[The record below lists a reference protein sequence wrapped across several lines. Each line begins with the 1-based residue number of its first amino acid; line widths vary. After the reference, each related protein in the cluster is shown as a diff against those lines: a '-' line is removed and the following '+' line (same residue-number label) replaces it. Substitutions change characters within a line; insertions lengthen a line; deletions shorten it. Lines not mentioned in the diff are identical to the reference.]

1 MIQIK
6 LTLVSVLLLFFPGLL
21 AAQDEERSYSIDF
34 SGFISYESI
43 FDTRQT
49 VAAREGEVLLYP
61 AAVSDDASG
70 DDINAQH
77 NFNMFVLHS
86 RFRANVSGPEVLGAQ
101 SGALLEVDFVGN
113 TNSVISMTRLR
124 HSIITLDW
132 ERASLLAG
140 QYWHPFFVTSSYPE
154 VSGWGGGLPFAV
166 LSRNPQLRF
175 TYALSDAF
183 SVGITALTQ
192 RDFSTDGPLGGSPEY
207 LRNSGMPEMNLQLDY
222 KGGGWNIGAVGGIK
236 TIRPRL
242 TDFDEQKLDET
253 LSSWQS
259 KVYLRKDIADLTL
272 KLSGLYGQNMHN
284 FLMIGGYA
292 EFFNTEINEETNEDI
307 PTDFRGYENRE
318 TLSVWTEWLYTS
330 GAITYSVFGGYTEN
344 LGFTE
349 EPADGIGINYYGRG
363 SHIGS
368 SYRVAPR
375 LTLQVEEFQIM
386 GEVMY
391 SEAAYGDIQA
401 DGTVSNTEAAGNVR
415 LQLHLKYSF

>member
-1 MIQIK
+1 MIR
-6 LTLVSVLLLFFPGLL
+6 LRFTFAAALLLLIPGLL
-21 AAQDEERSYSIDF
+21 TAQEEEPSYSIDF

-61 AAVSDDASG
+61 AAVSDDDSG
-70 DDINAQH
+70 DDINAQP

-222 KGGGWNIGAVGGIK
+222 KGGGWNIGAVGGYK

-242 TDFDEQKLDET
+242 TDLDGQKLDET

-292 EFFNTEINEETNEDI
+292 EFVDQQNGLSYSNW
-307 PTDFRGYENRE
+307 E
-318 TLSVWTEWLYTS
+318 TLSVWSEWLYRS
-330 GAITYSVFGGYTEN
+330 GKLTYSVFGGYSEN
-344 LGFTE
+344 LGFTD
-349 EPADGIGINYYGRG
+349 EPAADSGINYYGRG
-363 SHIGS
+363 SDIGS
-368 SYRVAPR
+368 TYRVAPR
-375 LTLQVEEFQIM
+375 LTLQVEKFQIM